1 MPLILSCD
9 RPAPSTELARM
20 WFVVGGVDEHSTIR
34 RKPIAKG
41 ERRAEADRS
50 GNVARG

>member
-1 MPLILSCD
+1 MPLILSRD

-34 RKPIAKG
+34 RKPVAKG
-41 ERRAEADRS
+41 ERRMI
-50 GNVARG
+50 